1 VPALDT
7 ALGHAMTTGDFQAE
21 YRVVRPD
28 GDVVW
33 IADRGRVVQDVTN
46 LPTRI
51 LGVSVDLT
59 RRKRLEEA
67 LIESD
72 RRKDEFL
79 ATLAHEL
86 RNPLAP
92 VRYALKV
99 LDTKGPQTAELR
111 WAVGIIERQTQHM
124 SRLIDD
130 LLDVNRITRNI
141 LELRKETVEL
151 ASVVSAAVEAS
162 QPLIDRNQQ
171 QIVVNMPPEPIVLEA
186 DTVRLAQ
193 VFSNLLNNASK
204 YSKVP

>member
-1 VPALDT
+1 
-7 ALGHAMTTGDFQAE
+7 
-21 YRVVRPD
+21 
-28 GDVVW
+28 
-33 IADRGRVVQDVTN
+33 
-46 LPTRI
+46 
-51 LGVSVDLT
+51 
-59 RRKRLEEA
+59 
-67 LIESD
+67 
-72 RRKDEFL
+72 
-79 ATLAHEL
+79 
-86 RNPLAP
+86 AP

-204 YSKVP
+204 YSKVPEGGGLISLTAEQHGTSVTITVHDSGVGIAPAM